1 VATRKRVKVRAKRR
15 RVVVPKHHHH
25 HPPKPVTPPAPPT
38 PPTPPQPPV
47 DTTFTASIT
56 IDPVTRIEGH
66 LKVQVELDSAGV
78 VTQARVAGQLF
89 RDFENILVGR
99 DAMDPVHLTQRV
111 CGVCPVSHAIAA
123 TKTVEAAAG
132 FTPSDQAVWLRA
144 LIQGGNFLQ
153 DHILHFYHLNL
164 MDYVEGPAVAPL
176 SGANTADLRI
186 TGADRD
192 RLIADYIQAL
202 GVRRRAQEMVA
213 ILAGKVP
220 HVATIVPGG
229 VTQSPTAAQMTDF
242 TSILSEVAAFVR
254 DVYVPDAE
262 FVASKYADH
271 FQLGRGPASLMSLGG
286 FDLPGGAKFFKPG
299 RLSASGSPSAV
310 DIAKIAEDVRFSYY
324 TGADASSPSTGTTVP
339 AFAKAGA
346 YTWLKAPRYA
356 GEVVEV
362 GPLAR
367 MKVSGLYAGGVSV
380 MDRVLA
386 RAHEALAIA
395 EAMPGWAANV
405 TPDAASFTRL
415 GAVSGTSFGVTEAPR
430 GSLGHW
436 ARFTTG
442 TVAAYQI
449 ITPTCWN
456 ASPRDSRG
464 VAGAMEQALA
474 GVTVADRARPVELVR
489 VVHSFDPCTG
499 CAVHMLD
506 FAGGVAER
514 FVIGLAGGVSR

>member
-1 VATRKRVKVRAKRR
+1 MSSKKKVKKARVKAVKKPAS
-15 RVVVPKHHHH
+15 RVHSHK
-25 HPPKPVTPPAPPT
+25 PPKPPVPPT
-38 PPTPPQPPV
+38 PPAGPP
-47 DTTFTASIT
+47 FTASIT

-66 LKVQVELDSAGV
+66 MKVQVQIGTDGV
-78 VTQARVAGQLF
+78 VSQARVAGQLY

-99 DAMDPVHLTQRV
+99 AAGDPVHLTQRV

-123 TKTVEAAAG
+123 TKTVEAAVN
-132 FTPSDQAVWLRA
+132 FQPSDTALLLRA
-144 LIQGGNFLQ
+144 LIQGGNFLA

-164 MDYVEGPAVAPL
+164 MDYIEGPAVAPL
-176 SGANTADLRI
+176 ANANTADIRI

-192 RLIADYIQAL
+192 RLVANYLVAL

-229 VTQSPTAAQMTDF
+229 VTQSPTSAQMSTF
-242 TSILSEVAAFVR
+242 SALLGEVASFVS

-262 FVASKYADH
+262 FLASKYPDH
-271 FQLGRGPASLMSLGG
+271 AGIGRGAGNLMSLGA
-286 FDLPGGAKFFKPG
+286 FDLPGGAKLLKAG
-299 RLSASGSPSAV
+299 RITAAGTAATV
-310 DIAKIAEDVRFSYY
+310 DISKITEDVRYSYY
-324 TGADASSPSTGTTVP
+324 SGTDGTPPASGTTAP
-339 AFAKAGA
+339 SFQKAGS

-367 MKVSGLYAGGVSV
+367 MTIAGLYSGGISV

-386 RAHEALAIA
+386 RAYEARTIA
-395 EAMPGWAANV
+395 DAMPGWVAQVAPGAACLSRIGVVN
-405 TPDAASFTRL
+405 
-415 GAVSGTSFGVTEAPR
+415 GVSLGVTEAPR

-436 ARFTTG
+436 ARYTNG
-442 TVAAYQI
+442 VVSAYQI

-474 GVTVADRARPVELVR
+474 GIRVADPAHPVELMR

-499 CAVHMLD
+499 CAVHVLD
-506 FAGGVAER
+506 IESGTSRR
-514 FVIGLAGGVSR
+514 FVIDPVSGMRRA